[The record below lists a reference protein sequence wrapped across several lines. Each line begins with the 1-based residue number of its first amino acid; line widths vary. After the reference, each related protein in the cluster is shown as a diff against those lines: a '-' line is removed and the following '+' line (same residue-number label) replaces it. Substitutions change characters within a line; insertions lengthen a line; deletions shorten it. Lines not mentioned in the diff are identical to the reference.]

1 MAHLHDDDEQRNER
15 FDVDA
20 DFEGGEWIGGEFFHR
35 GKKQKRQQTAEDRLY
50 GIFAE
55 DSDDEYDRRRGGP
68 GGRGGK
74 RADYSKPVSFVGG
87 GVVQHGPEDG
97 DQQQQE
103 AGPQGPPGSGLGFA
117 PAAGGAGVGAAPAQ
131 QQGGHTGIGF
141 SAQAGSH
148 GGIGF
153 GGGGGG
159 GGGGL
164 GFAAGGGGA
173 GGIGFSAGGGGGGA
187 GGIGFSEGGGGAGGM
202 GFPAGGSSGGGRGG
216 GDGLGFTRGHATLAQ
231 EEEEE
236 EEALL
241 PSAFGRRIQAAAEQ
255 RRKQSE
261 AAARTERAKVKAA
274 AGPKDV
280 GRFEQHT
287 KGIGAKLLSKMGWS
301 EGEGLGKD
309 RKGISKPL
317 EAKLRPKGMGMGFG
331 DYTEHKLVVEGDKE
345 KEKKPEEVVD
355 VKKEAKMWKRKNAD
369 QRVKRTFK
377 TADEVLKESEE
388 QPAAAVERQTI
399 IDMRGPQARL
409 VTNLEHLN
417 VEEER
422 GDGGSVPM
430 PELQHNMRL
439 LVDLA
444 ENDIQRLD
452 ARIRQEK
459 DTAVILGKEQERLKE
474 EAEMAA
480 AAADRM
486 EQVLAAVGRAQAEP
500 LSLQEVEQVYRDLRA
515 SYREEYVMYN
525 LAAAG
530 LAQALPRLAQQLAGW
545 SPLDQPGLPVA
556 DFAAWRPLLESE
568 SAQQGSVLGG
578 GGLGVDLGA
587 DQYMRLVAEL
597 VLPPLRKELTNDWD
611 PRDAARLERFVEAWE
626 PLLPPSALPY
636 IMESLVLPRLRL
648 AVQGWDPLRDTVA
661 LHTWVH
667 PWLPFLGAQMA
678 ELWPVIRFKF
688 ASALQAWHPSDS
700 SAHVILAPWH
710 KVFDRKDWEQL
721 LARSI
726 VPKLAFALQ
735 ELVINPLHQEL
746 EPFNWVL
753 AWQDVM
759 PLGQM
764 AALFES
770 YFFPKWHAVLRH
782 WLSNSPNYD
791 EVTRWYLG
799 WKSLFPQDLLDQER
813 IRAQLSAAL
822 NMMNSSVDGGPP
834 PSSWTAPQPPPAA
847 GYGAAPAA
855 PAAAP
860 VPHYDAS
867 DLTLRQ
873 LVEQF
878 AEEAGVAFL
887 PKPGRTHEGLQMYGF
902 GLVSCVVD
910 NANSTVKAQ
919 LGGSTGWATVSLE
932 QLLAEHQKRAAA
944 KPGK

>member
-1 MAHLHDDDEQRNER
+1 MAHLHDDDEQRNDR
-15 FDVDA
+15 FDMDA
-20 DFEGGEWIGGEFFHR
+20 DYEGGEWIGGEFFHR
-35 GKKQKRQQTAEDRLY
+35 GKKQKRQQTADDRLY

-55 DSDDEYDRRRGGP
+55 DSDDEYDRRRGGQ

-74 RADYSKPVSFVGG
+74 RADYTKPVSFVGG

-97 DQQQQE
+97 DQEQE

-117 PAAGGAGVGAAPAQ
+117 PAAGGAG
-131 QQGGHTGIGF
+131 GG
-141 SAQAGSH
+141 GS
-148 GGIGF
+148 

-159 GGGGL
+159 GGGG
-164 GFAAGGGGA
+164 
-173 GGIGFSAGGGGGGA
+173 
-187 GGIGFSEGGGGAGGM
+187 
-202 GFPAGGSSGGGRGG
+202 
-216 GDGLGFTRGHATLAQ
+216 GLGFTRGHATLAQ

-261 AAARTERAKVKAA
+261 AAARAERAKAKAA

-301 EGEGLGKD
+301 EGQGLGKD
-309 RKGISKPL
+309 RKGIAKPL

-331 DYTEHKLVVEGDKE
+331 DYTEHKLVVEDDKE

-377 TADEVLKESEE
+377 TADEVLKETEE
-388 QPAAAVERQTI
+388 QPAAAERQTI

-474 EAEMAA
+474 EADMAA
-480 AAADRM
+480 AAAQRM
-486 EQVLAAVGRAQAEP
+486 EQVLAAVGRAQSEP
-500 LSLQEVEQVYRDLRA
+500 LSLEEVEQAYRELRA
-515 SYREEYVMYN
+515 SFREEYVMYN

-530 LAQALPRLAQQLAGW
+530 LAQALPRLAQQLSGW

-556 DFAAWRPLLESE
+556 SFAAWRPLLESE
-568 SAQQGSVLGG
+568 SAQQGSVLSGT
-578 GGLGVDLGA
+578 VGA
-587 DQYMRLVAEL
+587 DLAADPYMRLVAEL
-597 VLPPLRKELTNDWD
+597 VLPPLRKELTNEWD

-626 PLLPPSALPY
+626 PLLPTSALAY

-782 WLSNSPNYD
+782 WLANSPNYD

-834 PSSWTAPQPPPAA
+834 PSSWTAPQPPQPAA
-847 GYGAAPAA
+847 GAYGAAPVP

-910 NANSTVKAQ
+910 NANSIVKAQ